1 MGRLKKRPI
10 ITGDSNMA
18 LSPNKL
24 EQAEFH
30 RIVFSVTPELGTT
43 INQVLDPKYWVHV
56 AAKLKPRSR
65 IEVLAEDNS
74 YFAELLVVSSDKT
87 WASVAL
93 LRYVDLSGNVKN
105 QKKEEKKETT
115 GTSLDEF
122 NTEKHYVDFVQGS
135 GKGRVILREGKVV
148 VKDGFTSKKDAAVWM
163 RAHEAELEKQLV
175 ASTQTLME

>member
-1 MGRLKKRPI
+1 
-10 ITGDSNMA
+10 MA

-56 AAKLKPRSR
+56 AAKLKPRCR

-74 YFAELLVVSSDKT
+74 YFAELLVVASDKT

-93 LRYVDLSGNVKN
+93 LRYVDLSG
-105 QKKEEKKETT
+105 KKAKQEPKKPAEGIT
-115 GTSLDEF
+115 LDEF
-122 NTEKHYVDFVQGS
+122 NTALHTVDFVVGS

-148 VKDGFTSKKDAAVWM
+148 VKDGFASKKEAAKWM
-163 RAHEAELEKQLV
+163 VEHEAALAQQQA
-175 ASTQTLME
+175 ASTENLLE